1 MFMVS
6 ENFVSKLTNLKY
18 NILNQLAIIQSQHK
32 YSISDYKK
40 LPEEEQ
46 EKIKKI
52 CDAIEG
58 YNSQFARSSNE
69 TYINRSN

>member
-1 MFMVS
+1 MIS

-52 CDAIEG
+52 CDAIREIDF
-58 YNSQFARSSNE
+58 YMDE
-69 TYINRSN
+69 LDDLMEMIEV

>member
-52 CDAIEG
+52 CDAIEEVDF
-58 YNSQFARSSNE
+58 YMDE
-69 TYINRSN
+69 LDDLMEMIEV